1 MACEVVFVERLVVLV
16 ATAARG
22 RIGGAALVARAAL
35 VLASAVLRGAVLAA
49 FHKALSAA
57 MASS

>member
-22 RIGGAALVARAAL
+22 RIVIAALVARAAL
-35 VLASAVLRGAVLAA
+35 VLASAVLRRAVLRGAVLAA
-49 FHKALSAA
+49 VER
-57 MASS
+57 